1 MRKTVKKRK
10 IHNLEIFFTDEK
22 DILKLAKSEDL
33 NEIVMKESLVAIK
46 DAIKN
51 KSETADI
58 VNISNLDCIVSIK
71 KEDFGKVLD
80 TLVEYYQGKE
90 EYLIC
95 SSIVKLKKKYEK
107 I

>member
-1 MRKTVKKRK
+1 MRKTAKKRK
-10 IHNLEIFFTDEK
+10 VHNLEIFFTDEK

-33 NEIVMKESLVAIK
+33 NEIVMKESLAAIK

-58 VNISNLDCIVSIK
+58 VNIVNLDCIVSIK
-71 KEDFGKVLD
+71 KNDFGNVLD
-80 TLVEYYQGKE
+80 TLVEYYQTKE
-90 EYLIC
+90 EYLTC
-95 SSIVKLKKKYEK
+95 SSIIKLKKKYEK